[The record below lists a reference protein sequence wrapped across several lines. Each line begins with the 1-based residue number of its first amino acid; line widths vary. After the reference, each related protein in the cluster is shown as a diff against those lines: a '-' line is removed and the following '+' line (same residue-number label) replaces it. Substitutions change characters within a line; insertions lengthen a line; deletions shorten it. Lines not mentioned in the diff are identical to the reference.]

1 MKNLV
6 FIRVSNSPK
15 MSDSLNAILVLSY
28 FPCSDFPG
36 LLVCDKGDFGE
47 MHTTKIVF
55 ADTSTFFAN
64 VTGLLCFFLCLLQAR
79 LWRKNRKPNKSN
91 SCIGTDLNRNFAY
104 KWNSKKSLVLFYILI
119 MLVTL
124 DQ

>member
-28 FPCSDFPG
+28 FPCSDFFG

-55 ADTSTFFAN
+55 VADTSTFFAN
-64 VTGLLCFFLCLLQAR
+64 VTGLLQIVR
-79 LWRKNRKPNKSN
+79 
-91 SCIGTDLNRNFAY
+91 G
-104 KWNSKKSLVLFYILI
+104 
-119 MLVTL
+119 
-124 DQ
+124 

>member
-6 FIRVSNSPK
+6 FIRVSNHPK

-36 LLVCDKGDFGE
+36 LSVCDKGDFGE

-55 ADTSTFFAN
+55 VADTSTFFAN
-64 VTGLLCFFLCLLQAR
+64 VTGLIGH
-79 LWRKNRKPNKSN
+79 SN
-91 SCIGTDLNRNFAY
+91 NNNTSANSGLSNFGFKHNA
-104 KWNSKKSLVLFYILI
+104 
-119 MLVTL
+119 MLTHL
-124 DQ
+124 S

>member
-28 FPCSDFPG
+28 FPCLDFPG

-55 ADTSTFFAN
+55 VADTSTFFAN
-64 VTGLLCFFLCLLQAR
+64 VTGLRVQTKFQISA
-79 LWRKNRKPNKSN
+79 
-91 SCIGTDLNRNFAY
+91 CI
-104 KWNSKKSLVLFYILI
+104 LFQLFHFVR
-119 MLVTL
+119 VT
-124 DQ
+124 